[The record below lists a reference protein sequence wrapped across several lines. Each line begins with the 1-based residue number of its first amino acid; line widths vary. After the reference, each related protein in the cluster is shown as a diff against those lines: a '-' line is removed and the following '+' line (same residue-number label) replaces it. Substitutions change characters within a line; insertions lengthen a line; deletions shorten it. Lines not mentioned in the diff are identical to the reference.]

1 MDNLLEYKCPCCGGS
16 IEFDSNL
23 QQMKCPYC
31 DTVFDIETLE
41 NYDSVL
47 KNDKDDDISWDT
59 SAGSEWQDGEADGMY
74 IYTCNSCG
82 GEIIAEE
89 TTGATQCPF
98 CGNPVV
104 MTKQFSG
111 ELRPDFVIPFKLDK
125 NEAKKRF
132 KQHLTGKKLLP
143 KLFKDENHID
153 EIKGIY
159 VPFWIFDADASA
171 DMRYK
176 ATRVRAWNDRNY
188 RYVETSYYSVSRS
201 GTLAFEHIPAD
212 GSQKIADDLM
222 DSIEPFDF
230 SEAVDF
236 KTAYLSGFL
245 ADKYDV
251 PAEETVKR
259 INVRVK
265 NSTER
270 AFRDTVQ
277 GYASVTPEHSNV
289 HISDGKAQYALL
301 PVWILNTTWNGERYT
316 FAMNGQTGKFVG
328 NLPVDKKAALKW
340 FFGLFAA
347 YGVAV
352 FAILTILH
360 LL

>member
-41 NYDSVL
+41 NYNSVL
-47 KNDKDDDISWDT
+47 QNEKDDNISWDT
-59 SAGSEWQDGEADGMY
+59 SAGGEWQDGEADGMY
-74 IYTCNSCG
+74 VYTCNSCG

-111 ELRPDFVIPFKLDK
+111 ELRPDYVIPFKLDK
-125 NEAKKRF
+125 NEAKKRL

-176 ATRVRAWNDRNY
+176 ATRIRSWSDRNY

-201 GTLAFEHIPAD
+201 GTLSFEHIPAD

-270 AFRDTVQ
+270 AFRDTVN

-289 HISDGKAQYALL
+289 YISDGKAKYALL
-301 PVWILNTTWNGERYT
+301 PVWILNTTWNGNRYT

-347 YGVAV
+347 YGAAA
-352 FAILTILH
+352 FAIFTIMH